1 MTDDARDLWDPDEIA
16 VRKQR
21 TAAQVRSWCDRAV
34 LDGRHPELSDTAAVL
49 VAAGYLDE
57 PLRAVLAA
65 RRRAGRTLPG
75 IGGFAALRLIS
86 DEHRRVRVKLDGPRP
101 VPGQL
106 LLKYRAG
113 ELGKR
118 LQMMRSAFVMSGAH
132 YANGVRAVRR
142 DRRDG
147 LHLDLPQ
154 REALFAALQ
163 RTPTPQASLRWDVA
177 GHAALLGT
185 VDRLAQVWQDLR
197 GAAGSPIPDLR
208 ARAADPR
215 QARFADGYE
224 TLLYLAGALYDRID
238 GSPAWHS
245 DHFVMQR
252 VQLDLAEE
260 LTQIA
265 VDTVA
270 LRGLLAELDAVQR
283 SARDQRTRE
292 QVDARRDALRPVWNQ
307 LIERVAALVRI
318 AELLTRAEEQLRSI
332 TAIERTMSLDSRID
346 DLIARSGNREL
357 SAENTHN
364 VGDQFGDLD
373 ALMGA
378 YQSVLAGDIVALTA
392 RTDRWTP

>member
-1 MTDDARDLWDPDEIA
+1 MSEGERDLWDPEEIA
-16 VRKQR
+16 VRRER

-49 VAAGYLDE
+49 VATGYLDE

-65 RRRAGRTLPG
+65 RRRAGRSLPG
-75 IGGFAALRLIS
+75 VGGFGALRLIA
-86 DEHRRVRVKLDGPRP
+86 DEHRRVHARLGGPRP
-101 VPGQL
+101 VAGQL
-106 LLKYRAG
+106 LLKYRVG

-118 LQMMRSAFVMSGAH
+118 LQLMRSAFVVSGAH

-147 LHLDLPQ
+147 LHLDLAQ

-197 GAAGSPIPDLR
+197 GAGAQPPDLR
-208 ARAADPR
+208 ARAADPH

-270 LRGLLAELDAVQR
+270 LRGLLAELDAVAR

-292 QVDARRDALRPVWNQ
+292 QVGARRAALRPVWDQ

-318 AELLTRAEEQLRSI
+318 AELLTWAEEQLRSI

-346 DLIARSGNREL
+346 DLISRSGNREL
-357 SAENTHN
+357 SVENTHN

-392 RTDRWTP
+392 RTDRWVP